1 MVKSGFKWRRK
12 WPRTEWGDKMLTGQY
27 AHSLDAKG
35 RINFPAR
42 LREELGE
49 HFIITRGLD
58 NCLFVYSLAEWERL
72 AERLRELPLSKAT
85 SLGRFFFAGAAEAE
99 PDKQGRVLLP
109 AHLREY
115 AGLTRDVTVAG
126 VFNRAEIWDTA
137 RWEQNNALMTS
148 ESIAS
153 AMDALGF

>member
-1 MVKSGFKWRRK
+1 
-12 WPRTEWGDKMLTGQY
+12 MLTGQY

-35 RINFPAR
+35 RVNFPAK

-49 HFIITRGLD
+49 HFVITRGLD
-58 NCLFVYSLAEWERL
+58 NCLFVYSMQEWQLLADKL
-72 AERLRELPLSKAT
+72 HELPISKSAP
-85 SLGRFFFAGAAEAE
+85 LNRFFFAGAAEVE

-115 AGLTRDVTVAG
+115 AGLDRDVTIAG
-126 VFNRAEIWDTA
+126 VSNRAEIWDTA
-137 RWEQNNALMTS
+137 RWEAQNTQLTS

-153 AMDALGF
+153 AMDELGF